1 MAPVDPRW
9 PCPCAV
15 TAALEGL
22 CAGHAYVGM
31 LLSAL
36 LGGGHCTKT
45 PTLSIFGAQGK
56 PRELA

>member
-9 PCPCAV
+9 PYPYAV

-45 PTLSIFGAQGK
+45 PTLSIFGAQ
-56 PRELA
+56 